1 MSIRALIVPM
11 QPVHA
16 GFIERL
22 RFHWMEQVL
31 KNEIYRKPT
40 NKSGC
45 ELLHTVII
53 PQRITVAEVEKL
65 YLMRSWRRAMR
76 IFIFAI
82 VLAALTAAE
91 FGRLAPARDAQIE
104 NSWVVA
110 QRFCPGGR
118 C

>member
-1 MSIRALIVPM
+1 
-11 QPVHA
+11 
-16 GFIERL
+16 
-22 RFHWMEQVL
+22 
-31 KNEIYRKPT
+31 
-40 NKSGC
+40 
-45 ELLHTVII
+45 
-53 PQRITVAEVEKL
+53 
-65 YLMRSWRRAMR
+65 MR

-91 FGRLAPARDAQIE
+91 FGPLAPARDAQIE

>member
-1 MSIRALIVPM
+1 
-11 QPVHA
+11 
-16 GFIERL
+16 
-22 RFHWMEQVL
+22 
-31 KNEIYRKPT
+31 
-40 NKSGC
+40 
-45 ELLHTVII
+45 
-53 PQRITVAEVEKL
+53 
-65 YLMRSWRRAMR
+65 MR

-91 FGRLAPARDAQIE
+91 FGQLAPARDAQIE